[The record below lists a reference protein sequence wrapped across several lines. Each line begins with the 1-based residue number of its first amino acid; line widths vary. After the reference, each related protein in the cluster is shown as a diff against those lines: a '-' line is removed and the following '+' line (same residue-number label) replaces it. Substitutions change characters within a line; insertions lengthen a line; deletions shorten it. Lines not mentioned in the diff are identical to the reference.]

1 MRARAQWLVR
11 APRARRCWTSWAV
24 LAVVAAA
31 LAPPASAQSNPTL
44 DSVERAADRGQASEA
59 RRLLATWFDSPSASG
74 RGADVSRARF
84 LRARLSADLDSVRVD
99 YLWVAVR
106 GDERY
111 GPAARLRLAQMYL
124 AEGRLDRA
132 EEDLARLRADFPGS
146 SLTLRSW
153 LWTGN
158 VRSAA
163 GDGAGACAAWETAAT
178 ISASSSSQPDLELAR
193 SALEG
198 CGAARTPAAAPTFS
212 VQLGA
217 FSSQEAAL
225 DLMNRVTA
233 VGTTARVL
241 DPQDPDGLYRVRSGH
256 FNGRE
261 EAARHAVRLVQE
273 GFESI
278 VVPGEN

>member
-1 MRARAQWLVR
+1 MALRHVSVL
-11 APRARRCWTSWAV
+11 PRCT
-24 LAVVAAA
+24 
-31 LAPPASAQSNPTL
+31 
-44 DSVERAADRGQASEA
+44 
-59 RRLLATWFDSPSASG
+59 
-74 RGADVSRARF
+74 
-84 LRARLSADLDSVRVD
+84 
-99 YLWVAVR
+99 
-106 GDERY
+106 
-111 GPAARLRLAQMYL
+111 L

-146 SLTLRSW
+146 PLTLRSW

-178 ISASSSSQPDLELAR
+178 ISASPSSQPDRELAR

-198 CGAARTPAAAPTFS
+198 LWGREHSDGRPDLFRSARG
-212 VQLGA
+212 VQLPGGRA
-217 FSSQEAAL
+217 RLEESRDVAA
-225 DLMNRVTA
+225 
-233 VGTTARVL
+233 GTTARVL

-256 FNGRE
+256 FDGRE
-261 EAARHAVRLVQE
+261 EAARHAVRLVRE